1 MQKRGFT
8 LIELLIV
15 IALIGVLAAVTIS
28 VMNPVTQQQKARDG
42 RRKSDLEQIRT
53 ALEMYRAD
61 SNGIYPSGNG
71 EAEGVLS
78 TVLSD
83 YLSNFPSDP
92 GIYQYYYSG
101 SSTTSTNYSL
111 CAHLERETYSTA
123 CGINCGGTCTYQVNN
138 P

>member
-1 MQKRGFT
+1 MRKRGFT
-8 LIELLIV
+8 LIELMIV
-15 IALIGVLAAVTIS
+15 ITLIGVLAAVILS

-61 SNGIYPSGNG
+61 NNGIYLSGNG
-71 EAEGVLS
+71 KASDVLPG
-78 TVLSD
+78 LSP

-92 GIYQYYYSG
+92 GSYQYYYSG
-101 SSTTSTNYSL
+101 SSVSYSL
-111 CAHLERETYSTA
+111 CAYLERESPA
-123 CGINCGGTCTYQVNN
+123 AVCGGATCGSGTTCNYQVNN